1 MKISRDDA
9 TTWAGWFKALGDPT
23 RILILHLLATESRP
37 MNVGEIV
44 DALDVGQSTIS
55 HHLQILGETC
65 FVHVERV
72 GNSSWWRINDRCLDC
87 FPSAAELIMGRLPL
101 TVPWDDGVA
110 VCAPD
115 GSVLMNA
122 EQRDPM
128 LARYA
133 DAARRAGDG
142 GCVCAADGSP
152 FGAGHYD
159 ELDDLP
165 AAAVRVSLGCGNPTA
180 VADLHEGD
188 TVLDLGSGGGLDV
201 LLSARRVGPTGFVYG
216 LDATAEMVELA
227 RRNATE
233 AGVGNVEFL
242 HGTIDHV
249 PLEDASVDVVISN
262 CVIVLATDKDAVF
275 AEIARVLRPGGR
287 VGISDI
293 IRHGDDDG
301 TAPAVDCAGR
311 AITVADYAAKLRRA
325 GLTDVSV
332 QPTDPLG
339 GGLQQRHHPRHQS
352 QPSRVRA
359 MEPADWPRRPHDL
372 RGRHRQ
378 RQRHLR
384 DHHPR
389 PGTTGTEATSPIIA
403 SSPPTPTDKLSGGR
417 RSARCPT
424 AAPTPVSPRTASTS
438 TPSIIVGASARI
450 LLHALIAQAEDA
462 GLWTIQTGIFPENA
476 ASLTVHERAGFRVVG
491 RRERIGRLAGV
502 WRDTIFL
509 ERRSHRL

>member
-1 MKISRDDA
+1 M
-9 TTWAGWFKALGDPT
+9 T
-23 RILILHLLATESRP
+23 
-37 MNVGEIV
+37 
-44 DALDVGQSTIS
+44 
-55 HHLQILGETC
+55 
-65 FVHVERV
+65 
-72 GNSSWWRINDRCLDC
+72 
-87 FPSAAELIMGRLPL
+87 
-101 TVPWDDGVA
+101 
-110 VCAPD
+110 
-115 GSVLMNA
+115 A
-122 EQRDPM
+122 EQHDPM

-180 VADLHEGD
+180 VADLHDGD

-201 LLSARRVGPTGFVYG
+201 LLSARRVGSTGFVYG

-311 AITVADYAAKLRRA
+311 AITVDDYDAKLRRA

-339 GGLQQRHHPRHQS
+339 GGLSNAIIRATRPAVG
-352 QPSRVRA
+352 VRA
-359 MEPADWPRRPHDL
+359 MEPADWPAVR
-372 RGRHRQ
+372 
-378 RQRHLR
+378 
-384 DHHPR
+384 
-389 PGTTGTEATSPIIA
+389 TIYEAGIA
-403 SSPPTPTDKLSGGR
+403 SGNATFETTTPTWDDWDRSHLADHRLVATDADGQVVGWAALS
-417 RSARCPT
+417 
-424 AAPTPVSPRTASTS
+424 PVSDRCAYAGVAEDSVYVDPEHQRRGIGS
-438 TPSIIVGASARI
+438 I

-462 GLWTIQTGIFPENA
+462 GFWTIQTGIFPENA

-491 RRERIGRLAGV
+491 RRERIGQLAGV
-502 WRDTIFL
+502 WRDTILL